1 MSDLFINPSNP
12 LQQLNELQKQAQTKN
27 VDAGEGKFGNVLTQA
42 MQEIDH
48 LQNESHQEIG
58 KVLGG
63 DITDVHSAMIA
74 MQKADLSFQMM
85 MQIRNKLVE
94 AYHEIMRMQV

>member
-1 MSDLFINPSNP
+1 MSDLFINQTNP
-12 LQQLNELQKQAQTKN
+12 LQQLNELQKQAQTKD
-27 VDAGEGKFGNVLTQA
+27 VEESKFGNVLTQA

-48 LQNESHQEIG
+48 LQNESHQEIE

>member
-1 MSDLFINPSNP
+1 MTKDLEES
-12 LQQLNELQKQAQTKN
+12 
-27 VDAGEGKFGNVLTQA
+27 KFGNVLTQA

-48 LQNESHQEIG
+48 LQNESHQEIE

>member
-1 MSDLFINPSNP
+1 MSDLFINQTNP
-12 LQQLNELQKQAQTKN
+12 LQQLNELKKQAQTTD
-27 VDAGEGKFGNVLTQA
+27 VEESKFGNVLNQA

-48 LQNESHQEIG
+48 LQNESHQEIE

>member
-1 MSDLFINPSNP
+1 MSDLFINQTNP
-12 LQQLNELQKQAQTKN
+12 LQQLNELKKQAQTKD
-27 VDAGEGKFGNVLTQA
+27 VGESKFGNVLTQA

-48 LQNESHQEIG
+48 LQNESHQEIE